1 MRPFAPYGP
10 ELTIGYLKRG
20 DQAIRTKFRLDGN
33 TASGKVFAPP
43 GGCSLGV
50 VAVAVFCFFVV
61 VFYRLALLLTR
72 KSRYAAAMQI

>member
-1 MRPFAPYGP
+1 MYKCQNGKEQQAGGAKTFPEAVPFIISSSNKNNIHIY
-10 ELTIGYLKRG
+10 IYL
-20 DQAIRTKFRLDGN
+20 

-61 VFYRLALLLTR
+61 AVVV
-72 KSRYAAAMQI
+72 

>member
-1 MRPFAPYGP
+1 MAPFIISSSNKNNIHIY
-10 ELTIGYLKRG
+10 IYL
-20 DQAIRTKFRLDGN
+20 

>member
-1 MRPFAPYGP
+1 MALGP
-10 ELTIGYLKRG
+10 WPLAVGCWLISSSNKNNIYIYL
-20 DQAIRTKFRLDGN
+20 